1 MFTRVG
7 LPQFAVIVVILV
19 IALIYS
25 QRHRF

>member
-1 MFTRVG
+1 MFTQVG

-19 IALIYS
+19 IALVYS